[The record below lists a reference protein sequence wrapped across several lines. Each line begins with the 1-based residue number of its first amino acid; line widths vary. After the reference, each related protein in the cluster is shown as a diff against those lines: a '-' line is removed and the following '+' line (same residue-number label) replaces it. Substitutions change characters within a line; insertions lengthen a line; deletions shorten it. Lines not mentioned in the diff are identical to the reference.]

1 MRVVDVLLISVLS
14 LKVNKLRSL
23 LALLG
28 IVIGVTAVT
37 TLMSIGRGVQDSIT
51 SSLQSLGTNL
61 IFVSHE
67 GDRPNNLSAEDA
79 SHIEALLGDSWVNGI
94 APEIV
99 TNSKV
104 IYGEEN
110 QTATIVGVTADYRK
124 VRNIEMKVGQFISE
138 VHVDQINNV
147 AAIGSS
153 IKDDFFGISN
163 PVGQELKIG
172 NKRFTV
178 IGVLESHGG
187 QSFTSVDNRIFL
199 PITTAHYRLNRE
211 KTANGEMGVSL
222 ISVQARKHDMVD
234 ETIGKLVEILRERH
248 KAVEEDD
255 FRVTNMEDAVE
266 AAKEATNFI
275 VFFLGSVAGISLL
288 VGGIGIMNIMLVSVT
303 ERTREIGVRKA
314 LGARKLDI
322 LIQFISEAVFL
333 SIGGGLLGIV
343 LGYVISRLLDGISMS
358 NSSTLST
365 SFGFDVGVLA
375 LLVSTSIGLFF
386 GIFPA
391 FRASLMHPID
401 ALRYQ

>member
-1 MRVVDVLLISVLS
+1 
-14 LKVNKLRSL
+14 
-23 LALLG
+23 
-28 IVIGVTAVT
+28 
-37 TLMSIGRGVQDSIT
+37 
-51 SSLQSLGTNL
+51 
-61 IFVSHE
+61 
-67 GDRPNNLSAEDA
+67 
-79 SHIEALLGDSWVNGI
+79 
-94 APEIV
+94 
-99 TNSKV
+99 
-104 IYGEEN
+104 
-110 QTATIVGVTADYRK
+110 
-124 VRNIEMKVGQFISE
+124 
-138 VHVDQINNV
+138 
-147 AAIGSS
+147 
-153 IKDDFFGISN
+153 
-163 PVGQELKIG
+163 
-172 NKRFTV
+172 
-178 IGVLESHGG
+178 
-187 QSFTSVDNRIFL
+187 
-199 PITTAHYRLNRE
+199 
-211 KTANGEMGVSL
+211 MGVSL
-222 ISVQARKHDMVD
+222 ISVQARNHDMVD

-333 SIGGGLLGIV
+333 SIGGGLLGII

-375 LLVSTSIGLFF
+375 LLVSISIGLFF